1 MPTKTPSKPKAPPKP
16 ALPAPGPAR
25 PVALPLAW
33 DGDRLLVTDPDA
45 VATIARKRLSPSTAK
60 SMHSC
65 GARYAAEKLMRGQ
78 EDPFAPAPFG
88 TSVHQVLE
96 NFYKMPMPL
105 RTRSALEEHVRKVLA
120 ESAVP
125 HGAQSWPGIDRA
137 RHDEWLQLVTANA
150 SRIFDIEDPTT
161 VQVRA
166 LEMNLDTVELEGVPF
181 VGFIDRIDITGDGH
195 SFGSGIRDYKSGKQP
210 GAWNI
215 KQPDGDAH
223 GDQLRLYVAALTALD
238 GVKPLSASLLYTATG
253 KAREVPIGPR
263 LVAKTVAGFVESWGI
278 LNKYVAES
286 AFATQVS
293 ALCGWCPLVNSCPVA
308 ARDDKV
314 ARIDGLPTAVQ
325 LGIPTFRQLADLV
338 TVDVDFDLDD
348 PDYVPLEPP
357 SWLPSDPGYPDAD
370 EIATLVEPSA
380 TDDPTEEDLDAELV
394 LAVAGSD
401 TASAD
406 SADPELAAVAAA
418 AAASVGD
425 TDLPAHV
432 PSNHQTPAGPA
443 DREEIDMTEKRK
455 LYEDKAYDETA
466 NQDLN
471 PNSYAATAAF
481 DLTEKAKEALLN
493 AGVPLT
499 ASRLSALAGTYYF
512 IVGRVQ
518 ESFTGKTSLQDGMN
532 SRLRYLLSRHLFTDP
547 APLGGGDEEWK
558 TWIAAAIKR
567 IESIAKTAIAL
578 WDNGFPQEDVY
589 GPLVGIELPV
599 KQLKAV

>member
-1 MPTKTPSKPKAPPKP
+1 MPTKTPSKPKAAPKP
-16 ALPAPGPAR
+16 VLAAAGHTVPA
-25 PVALPLAW
+25 ALPLAW

-45 VATIARKRLSPSTAK
+45 VNKIARKRLSPSTAK

-88 TSVHQVLE
+88 TSVHRVLE
-96 NFYKMPMPL
+96 HFYAMPMPQ
-105 RTRSALEEHVRKVLA
+105 RTRKALEDHVRKVLA

-125 HGAQSWPGIDRA
+125 HSAESWPGIDLA
-137 RHDEWLQLVTANA
+137 RHEEWLQIVTANA
-150 SRIFDIEDPTT
+150 SRIFEIEDPTT

-166 LEMNLDTVELEGVPF
+166 LEMKLDSVELEGVPF
-181 VGFIDRIDITGDGH
+181 TGFIDRVDITGDGRT
-195 SFGSGIRDYKSGKQP
+195 FGSGIVDYKSGSQP
-210 GAWNI
+210 NAWRV
-215 KQPDGDAH
+215 KTEDSQ
-223 GDQLRLYVAALTALD
+223 GDQLRTYVAAMTELD
-238 GVKPLSASLLYTATG
+238 GVKPLSAHLHYTATG
-253 KAREVPIGPR
+253 KSREVPIGPR
-263 LVAKTVAGFVESWGI
+263 LVAKTVAGFVESWAI

-308 ARDDKV
+308 AREDKV
-314 ARIDGLPTAVQ
+314 ARVDGLPTAVQ
-325 LGIPTFRQLADLV
+325 LGIPTFRPLADLV

-348 PDYVPLEPP
+348 PDYIPPEPP
-357 SWLPSDPGYPDAD
+357 SWMPSDPGYPDAD
-370 EIATLVEPSA
+370 EIATLVEPPA
-380 TDDPTEEDLDAELV
+380 TDDQADPATEISDTELAEV
-394 LAVAGSD
+394 AVA
-401 TASAD
+401 
-406 SADPELAAVAAA
+406 V
-418 AAASVGD
+418 AASVGD
-425 TDLPAHV
+425 TAAPAHM
-432 PSNHQTPAGPA
+432 PNDNQTPASPA
-443 DREEIDMTEKRK
+443 DRDEIEMTEKRK
-455 LYEDKAYDETA
+455 LYEDKPYDETA

-532 SRLRYLLSRHLFTDP
+532 SRLRYLLSRHLYTDP
-547 APLGGGDEEWK
+547 APLGGQAEEWQA
-558 TWIAAAIKR
+558 WIAASIKR
-567 IESIAKTAIAL
+567 IESIAKISIAL

-589 GPLVGIELPV
+589 GPLVDIELPV

>member
-1 MPTKTPSKPKAPPKP
+1 MPTKTPSNPKAPPKP
-16 ALPAPGPAR
+16 ALPSAGHTA

-45 VATIARKRLSPSTAK
+45 VNKIARKRLSPSTAK

-88 TSVHQVLE
+88 TSVHEVLE
-96 NFYKMPMPL
+96 GLYGMPMPQ
-105 RTRSALEEHVRKVLA
+105 RTRSALEQHARKVLQ

-125 HGAQSWPGIDRA
+125 HSAQSWPGIDRA
-137 RHDEWLQLVTANA
+137 RHEEWLQLIIANA

-166 LEMNLDTVELEGVPF
+166 LEMQLDSVELEGIPF
-181 VGFIDRIDITGDGH
+181 TGLIDRIDITGDGH
-195 SFGSGIRDYKSGKQP
+195 SFGSGVVDYKSGRQP

-238 GVKPLSASLLYTATG
+238 GVKPLSAHLHYTGTG
-253 KAREVPIGPR
+253 KTREVPIGPR
-263 LVAKTVAGFVESWGI
+263 LVAKTVAGFVESWAI
-278 LNKYVAES
+278 LNRYVAES

-308 ARDDKV
+308 AREDKV
-314 ARIDGLPTAVQ
+314 ARIDGLPTAAL
-325 LGIPTFRQLADLV
+325 LGIPTFRPLADPV

-348 PDYVPLEPP
+348 PDYIPPEPP
-357 SWLPSDPGYPDAD
+357 SWMPSDPGYPDAD
-370 EIATLVEPSA
+370 EIATLVEPPA
-380 TDDPTEEDLDAELV
+380 TDDPSDPDTELAE
-394 LAVAGSD
+394 VA
-401 TASAD
+401 
-406 SADPELAAVAAA
+406 AAVAHA
-418 AAASVGD
+418 VGD

-432 PSNHQTPAGPA
+432 PSNHQTPARPA
-443 DREEIDMTEKRK
+443 DRDEIDMTEKRK
-455 LYEDKAYDETA
+455 LYEDKPYSETS

-471 PNSYAATAAF
+471 PASYAATAAF
-481 DLTEKAKEALLN
+481 DLTEKAKEALLF

-547 APLGGGDEEWK
+547 APLGGQADEWQV
-558 TWIAAAIKR
+558 WIAASIKR
-567 IESIAKTAIAL
+567 IESVAKTAIAL